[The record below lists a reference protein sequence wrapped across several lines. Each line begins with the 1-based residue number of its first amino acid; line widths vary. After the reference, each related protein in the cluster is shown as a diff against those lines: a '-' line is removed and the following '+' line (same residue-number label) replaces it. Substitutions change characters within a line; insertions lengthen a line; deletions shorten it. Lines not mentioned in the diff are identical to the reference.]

1 MEAHFDP
8 AALQQQLDATQEANA
23 ELNQQF
29 ATLQQHN
36 AALTQQMQQMQQY
49 MMQHFAN
56 QQQAGHGPEHPIT
69 RAMLRTPPRQF
80 EGRLADRREV
90 DNWVF
95 DMLTRFNAMH
105 PAPADADRIAYA
117 VQHMAGAAKTWYRT
131 HQQVLLTWNDFETAF
146 RREYEEHNKESH
158 ATHSLLNIKQK
169 DSRGGRVAA
178 YTDDFNR
185 LVLELPGIPNNILRN
200 IYIDGLNPSIRRLV
214 KAQQGALD
222 LAGAQAAA
230 DDMEDI
236 ERDEDTMLRALY
248 RNSTVCPDLPRPRSN
263 GSSRGPTPMDLGVM
277 GMQRRTAYLQPRLV
291 PQRTNRQMARFGA
304 GSRNIMQAVIA
315 GPYSSSSRDSGS
327 SRSSG
332 QARWDDRHQ
341 GTGPQR
347 AAGRFSPQGNG
358 QRRRQ

>member
-8 AALQQQLDATQEANA
+8 AALQQQLEATQEANA

-49 MMQHFAN
+49 VMQHFVN
-56 QQQAGHGPEHPIT
+56 QQQGGHGPEHPIT
-69 RAMLRTPPRQF
+69 RAMLRTPPPQF
-80 EGRLADRREV
+80 AGRLGDRREV
-90 DNWVF
+90 DNWLF
-95 DMLTRFNAMH
+95 DMQTRFNAMH
-105 PAPADADRIAYA
+105 PAPSDADRVAYA
-117 VQHMAGAAKTWYRT
+117 VQHMVGPAKTWYRT

-146 RREYEEHNKESH
+146 RREYEEHNRESH
-158 ATHSLLNIKQK
+158 ATNSLLNIKQCNSK
-169 DSRGGRVAA
+169 GGRVAA
-178 YTDDFNR
+178 YTVDFNR
-185 LVLELPGIPNNILRN
+185 LVLELPGIPNHILRN
-200 IYIDGLNPSIRRLV
+200 IYVEGLNPSIRRLV
-214 KAQQGALD
+214 KAQQGVLD

-230 DDMEDI
+230 DDMEEI
-236 ERDEDTMLRALY
+236 ERDEHILLRGLY
-248 RNSTVCPDLPRPRSN
+248 RNSTVHPDLPRPRNN
-263 GSSRGPTPMDLGVM
+263 GNSRGPTPMDLGVM
-277 GMQRRTAYLQPRLV
+277 GMHRRAAYLQPRLL
-291 PQRTNRQMARFGA
+291 PQRANRQMARLSM
-304 GSRNIMQAVIA
+304 GSRNIMQATTA

-347 AAGRFSPQGNG
+347 AAGRYSPQGNG